1 MSSDDLPFLHE
12 ARAPD
17 PPEPPARGRWSAA
30 RDLLIGVLLF
40 GVLLGVV
47 GRWRSPALPTV
58 APDFALPALSGGA
71 VSLSALRGQT
81 VVLNFWAT
89 WCGPCRIE
97 IPTFSAFAAAHPDI
111 PVLGIAVDGDPADLR
126 RAASQLGI
134 SYPVLLAD
142 RATLSAWKV
151 GTLPMT
157 AVIDP
162 AGTISSVHTGLML
175 RPHLAWATGKL
186 W

>member
-1 MSSDDLPFLHE
+1 MSDELPFLHE
-12 ARAPD
+12 QPAPEPPD
-17 PPEPPARGRWSAA
+17 PPAKGRWGVA

-47 GRWRSPALPTV
+47 GRWRSPELPQA
-58 APDFALPALSGGA
+58 APDFLLPALSGPP
-71 VSLSALRGQT
+71 VSLSSLRGST

-97 IPTFSAFAAAHPDI
+97 IPTFSSFAEAHPDI
-111 PVLGIAVDGDPADLR
+111 PVLGIAVDGDPADLL
-126 RAASQLGI
+126 RAAGQLGLR
-134 SYPVLLAD
+134 YPVLIAD
-142 RATLSAWKV
+142 RATLQAWKV

-157 AVIDP
+157 AVVDSTGSIR
-162 AGTISSVHTGLML
+162 SVHTGLML
-175 RPHLAWATGKL
+175 RPHLAWAAGKL